1 MNKYTKEQST
11 IVALWVLAKRREDD
25 LWPAPPSATA
35 PELITH
41 MVNQVGPSHSSD
53 SILLHT
59 HGYDRLLL
67 GRDITKSATSLQKEV
82 AQELKLAGVINKIHD
97 IH

>member
-11 IVALWVLAKRREDD
+11 IVALWVLAKRQKNN
-25 LWPAPPSATA
+25 LWPAPPTPTA

-41 MVNQVGPSHSSD
+41 LVNNAGPSHSSD

-67 GRDITKSATSLQKEV
+67 GRDISKSVTSLQKEV
-82 AQELKLAGVINKIHD
+82 AQELLLSGIINKTYNC
-97 IH
+97 

>member
-11 IVALWVLAKRREDD
+11 IVALWVLAKRREND
-25 LWPAPPSATA
+25 LWPAAPEGTA

-41 MVNQVGPSHSSD
+41 IVNQMGPYHSSD

-67 GRDITKSATSLQKEV
+67 GRDIDKSVTSLQKEV
-82 AQELKLAGVINKIHD
+82 AEELKLAGVR
-97 IH
+97 